1 MASSLFGI
9 YNASRSMMVNQAALN
24 LINNNIANMNT
35 PGYSKQRLE
44 LSQNTIVTVD
54 ANNPYIA
61 AQTGSGV
68 SIDAISRSR
77 DAYLDA
83 YFQHETT
90 KQANFKEMNQNV
102 VLLEDITNE
111 LSDKG
116 IGKSFSD
123 FYDAVQKLS
132 NSPTDSVTRTGF
144 TQRAI
149 DVANK
154 FNQISSQLSQ
164 LKSSLI
170 GNGTPESVNSSKLN
184 LVLTDLNETLKNVAD
199 LNKTISFSTSQ
210 GVTPNGLLDDR
221 DKLLDKLSQFMPVT
235 VTTGSNNVVNISLG
249 NTLLVSGSNKIGDF
263 KMEANTNPIPPTGKY
278 DPVIVNFVDNN
289 GVKTDM
295 VSSLTSGQ
303 INGVLDFVR
312 LEKQEITTKDADGND
327 VVTSIATDKLS
338 VSNVQ
343 EKLDLLARTFAKQI
357 NDIQNN
363 GKYIDKTITT
373 PSDPADPKMK
383 LATAFDIFVQD
394 AGLQSADETLIT
406 ASNITVSNE
415 IIKDSFKIAAAKK
428 DAGDDDTG
436 NGGNALLM
444 AQSRNT
450 NVALIEGTT
459 VEGFMN
465 STVGKIGVQ
474 SKSIK
479 NSLDTQNAI
488 LDQLK
493 IRREAASGVN
503 LDEELTDLIKY
514 QRSYEASAKIFSAV
528 DKIIQQI
535 ISLAG

>member
-90 KQANFKEMNQNV
+90 KQANFNEMNQNV

-170 GNGTPESVNSSKLN
+170 GNETPESVNSSKLN

-263 KMEANTNPIPPTGKY
+263 KMEPNTNPIPATGTY

-312 LEKQEITTKDADGND
+312 LEKQQITTKDADGND
-327 VVTSIATDKLS
+327 VVTSMATDKLS
-338 VSNVQ
+338 VSNIQ
-343 EKLDLLARTFAKQI
+343 EKLDLLARTFAKQV

-363 GKYIDKTITT
+363 GKYIDKTVNT
-373 PSDPADPKMK
+373 PSDPANPKMK

-394 AGLQSADETLIT
+394 ASLQSADETQIT
-406 ASNITVSNE
+406 ASNIIVSNA

-450 NVALIEGTT
+450 NVAVIEGTT

-503 LDEELTDLIKY
+503 LDEELTDLIKF

-535 ISLAG
+535 IGLAG